1 MQSTLF
7 KLFLITSTT
16 LLFACSTP
24 VKHVIVNPE
33 LLTVSTNAFQQKQ
46 AQISFTDLRR
56 ANHIVQILRTNAAAE
71 LYSPQQPLVD
81 IIKKSL
87 SAGFKINGLQLQP
100 LASKQIEVVIDNA
113 LISVQQELVKYT
125 ANNEI
130 TLRVIAKNSNKTLT
144 KSFKISGNSNGP
156 FSADIA
162 VLERDFNQQ
171 LAKLLNQITQNR
183 ELRAFLNE

>member
-1 MQSTLF
+1 MQSTLL

-16 LLFACSTP
+16 LLFACSTQ

-33 LLTVSTNAFQQKQ
+33 LSTVSNNAFQQKQ

-56 ANHIVQILRTNAAAE
+56 TNHIVQILRADEAAE
-71 LYSPQQPLVD
+71 LYSPQEPLID
-81 IIKKSL
+81 IIKTSL
-87 SAGFKINGLQLQP
+87 SAGFKTSGLQLQP
-100 LASKQIEVVIDNA
+100 LAASKIEVVVDNA

-125 ANNEI
+125 ASNEI
-130 TLRVIAKNSNKTLT
+130 TLRVITKNGQKTLT
-144 KSFKISGNSNGP
+144 KTFKISGKSNGP

-171 LAKLLNQITQNR
+171 LAKLLTQVTQNK
-183 ELRAFLNE
+183 ELHAFIN